1 MPIDFTQWDEPL
13 EPIRFGPER
22 EVPVEP
28 FGAAEWDLFWQAMR
42 EPDPEQRGRAA
53 LQLVTQA
60 IPTATDEERAMILMS
75 PARVRGLLE
84 HAAGI
89 AIQIRD
95 ALVARGK
102 DGAGATQEAAPPPP
116 TAPGASPRSRRSTSP
131 TTPSPRSRAR
141 SASTS
146 TSSGR
151 SRSTGRSAPS
161 TP

>member
-53 LQLVTQA
+53 LQLVTKA

-116 TAPGASPRSRRSTSP
+116 RSPRSTSP